1 MSLASFYFVSTKQ
14 ISMVSLVLLCLFS
27 TTFCWPSRSSQVEAR
42 SFPLDSQSDDNMM
55 ARNFKEYLMRRLMED
70 YSSGSDR
77 NSMAQRA
84 PLTGSTMRPGVKRS
98 CKIDGGMTF
107 NCDFK
112 QLMEASKLQ
121 RYYNSPASPGR
132 RKRFQSIESSPAFD
146 MNSKFITALIDH
158 NSSPLTEDGDES
170 SR

>member
-84 PLTGSTMRPGVKRS
+84 PLTGSTMRPSQMIGAKSEQKKYHVIK
-98 CKIDGGMTF
+98 KGI
-107 NCDFK
+107 K
-112 QLMEASKLQ
+112 QLCLPGTGCEYQDMGKEAEAKEFL
-121 RYYNSPASPGR
+121 SPNNPSNPGR
-132 RKRFQSIESSPAFD
+132 
-146 MNSKFITALIDH
+146 
-158 NSSPLTEDGDES
+158 
-170 SR
+170 